1 VSITARENSWLTI
14 TADGKQ
20 IMNEILVAPG
30 EKSVEGQK
38 EVVIRAGDVGA
49 LEFSFNGKKL
59 PVQGD
64 YDEVKTLVFD
74 PNGLRSTPA
83 RTDSSTVPP
92 PQS

>member
-1 VSITARENSWLTI
+1 
-14 TADGKQ
+14 
-20 IMNEILVAPG
+20 
-30 EKSVEGQK
+30 
-38 EVVIRAGDVGA
+38 VIRAGDVGA

-59 PVQGD
+59 PIQGD

-74 PNGLRSTPA
+74 ANGLRSSPT

>member
-1 VSITARENSWLTI
+1 
-14 TADGKQ
+14 
-20 IMNEILVAPG
+20 
-30 EKSVEGQK
+30 VEGQK